1 MPNDPVAQLN
11 AIMEN
16 MKKINEN
23 PMGANQFQTNAFA
36 TNATS

>member
-1 MPNDPVAQLN
+1 VQQQQHQIQKEMPYDPVAQLN

-23 PMGANQFQTNAFA
+23 PMGANQF
-36 TNATS
+36 